1 MSEHDHDELIKRLGS
16 VDPKCLNPELAA
28 FTRMQPQQDLPKM
41 SSLLLLIGLGLGGYL
56 DIWHNKRVL
65 KDKAKR
71 KL

>member
-1 MSEHDHDELIKRLGS
+1 
-16 VDPKCLNPELAA
+16 
-28 FTRMQPQQDLPKM
+28 MQPEQDLPKVRP
-41 SSLLLLIGLGLGGYL
+41 LLLLIGLGLGGYL

>member
-1 MSEHDHDELIKRLGS
+1 
-16 VDPKCLNPELAA
+16 
-28 FTRMQPQQDLPKM
+28 MQPQQDLPKM